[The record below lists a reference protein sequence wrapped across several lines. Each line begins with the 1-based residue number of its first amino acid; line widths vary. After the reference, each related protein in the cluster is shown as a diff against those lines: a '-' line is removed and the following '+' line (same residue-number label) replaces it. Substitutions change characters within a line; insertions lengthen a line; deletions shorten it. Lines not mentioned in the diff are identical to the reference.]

1 MEIDIISLGG
11 FFDQYMSDEFEK
23 VNKDIS
29 SFNELLSEPFSTY
42 LLPIYQFYT
51 KEEKID
57 ESILSLSK
65 FKELNMNKVKE
76 DMLYYCSSSEIL
88 SKLDAN
94 NSEYL
99 FRESD
104 SEFYNDLSVKS
115 FLDRQNQIL
124 YFLKTRDKVK
134 TIEKDIKLGNLIDSF
149 KEKTNKISAETNEDL
164 NQVNNILNTIQKAM
178 TILIKEK
185 NNINNKDIP
194 INILNDINSKLK
206 INKNKI
212 DKVRKELYIIL
223 ENNLFMLIALI
234 ERIFGKDEGKMI
246 ECFNVFLDMIN
257 NINSNRLLFMIFQLL
272 HKYNNIS
279 NKIKYDTSHKLRDED
294 SIDFK
299 KIIYYMSNDSE
310 LIVNDLGEFN
320 KSNGYKSNEENKYIS
335 DADIWTV
342 NNKEELFLFTKS
354 QNENNIYFYKINIRK
369 ENENNKIIN
378 CSKID
383 LKSSSDDKI
392 IDINIT
398 IKNDLIFVCYLI
410 QKELKIEQKNKDQFQ
425 IALYFNIYSTSMI
438 LLKEGSIALENLD
451 STNLHLYS
459 DQKYLYLLSD
469 KDKIFLLKKNY
480 LMNSFKYSKYKINSN
495 IKDVSIDKFRYHN
508 CFNINNYIL
517 LENKSDKEERKIA
530 LAQFSKYCDEYILNI
545 TDLKS
550 WIQENDEKNEIKYK
564 LSFNDNML
572 LMTQI
577 EQNSISISLPDFTA
591 NNYIENGFKFLL
603 FDNTSFSV
611 MDNNNDLNINN
622 SVYLKLLKE
631 YALFI
636 NTFGNFDSLKNDSGK
651 LVLSYPYSLCL
662 NININNLNFV
672 IDQIISNDI
681 GYDTKIY
688 YFIILKEFLC
698 CLYNTNNLK
707 KEQLQKLV
715 EYLKKFILYIVNI
728 YKEIK
733 NRKYIN
739 IILKEIVYISS
750 YFKEEN
756 IIEIAD
762 IKNII
767 NNNELSY
774 KTKLLFID
782 LLIIQ
787 PKTQQVS
794 ELFDLILDFDKFFLT
809 EVFDEN
815 KNKDIKIKNKIFSSY
830 FKLYKNVM
838 NKAIILMD
846 VYYQNNNYEKDIFEK
861 IVKNIEEICNS
872 YKNIKDSEISGIPFL
887 FNSTNFNL
895 LYLFV
900 ENLLLSDSINKDS
913 KIFSSLFNV
922 LSTLDKLN
930 INKNL
935 EKSIDL
941 NNLIEIKSSKTENE
955 DIDDYKEAKDKII
968 FSEKQNIIFKNNII
982 IESDPND
989 YMTINLI
996 KKEEKDPIQLNL
1008 KYLYGNVHYGVDGIE
1023 VNFQKNNNIKS
1034 QFVLNVLPLKDV
1046 NEYLK
1051 IKNNENNLII
1061 NLLQKAI
1068 LHYFLF
1074 LFEKVEEKINDF
1086 LKQESVKNFCKLYNT
1101 EFLQYIYLNNTDIDM
1116 SVFDKK
1122 EKNDNKKKDK
1132 KDKKEDKKEEEDD
1145 DIVIG
1150 KEFYVN
1156 EDEDED
1162 KDKEENENYM
1172 LYNGNK
1178 LINEINKLFFCE
1190 EKKELNNDKNELSS
1204 IESIFE
1210 EFISLFNKLII
1221 KDNKNKLNFDTKVIE
1236 YKDINLSDSSFI
1248 KLIEKFKEDISKK
1261 NKLLGAIKSNDDI
1274 NKMILKIFLTI
1285 IKYYNY
1291 NMKLFNLMSDTKDI
1305 SANENYKFFCDIYE
1319 ECCQMKMVYNQ
1330 EKSRFIDEKF
1340 EEQSQDYI
1348 KITMAKIDFIYK
1360 IIIPSIDESLKY
1372 DKLTV
1377 RNLINLIKD
1386 KNFSPK
1392 EIIKYYEIQNLN
1404 CTIKVIELLIIS
1416 NLLLNLNTEEN
1427 LKFILYIINN
1437 KYNKNSK
1444 ENNYSISM
1452 SLLDSIYGANYYKV
1466 EQVKNH
1472 FHLLIDII
1480 IDNYI
1485 LNKNNFDKFGITT
1498 KISLYQSLLWKYKG
1512 RDFNILPKII
1522 NCFENLKSNELS
1534 KDINNNDN
1542 LFKLEHEKVFR
1553 INNYNNNFFNI
1564 MKFEIFKIIVSQ
1576 IFSKIKDTLNFD
1588 NMMEKDNDL
1597 KLKRSISKLSNHKLI
1612 INSIISYFSSIKKNN
1627 IFYHELI
1634 LFFYKNFI
1642 NSPKIIELIA
1652 TSLSSEVI
1660 LKIFDIIFDDNNK
1673 GNIDN
1678 KNILTKLILLK
1689 LLLQVLENVNS
1700 EDKIGC
1706 LVDCCIQYDKNSFDN
1721 NNEYN
1726 PFLYLITKFKALLNQ
1741 EESNYLKYYYFK
1753 IILLCVSKI
1762 DMNKSNLDIKNIL
1775 DINLLISSNY
1785 KLNLIESK
1793 FLIKQ
1798 EYGNKFEEIALFCPL
1813 ENNKIEKSGNLLCY
1827 IDNDS
1832 IFNSYL
1838 TDNKITY
1845 FNHKD
1850 FNYNLE
1856 LNKLSER
1863 IFTIMDDSLDGKI
1876 NKIKCI
1882 EKRDFKDVIII
1893 NNKNNNLFYDN
1904 YLENNSSYIYDNL
1917 INELNQN
1924 KLNYKGI
1931 NYILKLIY
1939 NLLGNI
1945 SVENAEKLIKYIFQ
1959 YINSEEVINNQKEW
1973 DFCSLEYF
1981 INDMNYFHNIFDVSN
1996 FNLVNETKKEK
2007 AEIKDEQKDEKKL
2020 NIEYPILLSS
2030 LFNYTI
2036 KNNDLCINYKSNH
2049 KLKSNF
2055 KNVLIK
2061 INQIMEN
2068 NNDKIYEIKMTN
2080 LSFYKAHFLYSF
2092 TTITDNSLLLIQNL
2106 TKDSELLNIL
2116 EANKL
2121 KIKAIIVQ
2129 EIDNKVEIDEFFKK
2143 ISVPIYSVNTN
2154 LYDKII
2160 SFFIEG
2166 LGGEYIT
2173 SNKSEEEKE
2182 LNIIPIYKPI
2192 MILNN
2197 KNNEKFS
2204 DDKKE
2209 DTKTSFSYLEEDL
2222 CLDVL
2227 FGNKFEGLNDEEK
2240 NQKLLQ
2246 YQKDTKIKYEEINFD
2261 LQKVYCL
2268 ENLKL
2273 SYRLLYELL
2282 SKIDILNKMNISEL
2296 DKNIDKILEIFVSLC
2311 KEYYFNISK
2320 KLSVKNI
2327 QNLLKKYLKSLNTEN
2342 AFSKKWLHSFMK
2354 NFINDNK
2361 ENKAKNGKNE
2371 SSLDCKEYDKLL
2383 FIFRDC
2389 NNLLLDEYSINVCF
2403 DNINDILEKSI
2414 IDNGKSEKDKKKDNA
2429 IETINNYIYKLNN
2442 NKLFKNEFIPYFLY
2456 EISNGMYDI
2465 ITNNKLNSKL
2475 LIKCFLNNNFHISII
2490 KFIDQVI
2497 QIRNYLQ
2504 NESNNNSKN
2513 NTIPKSKTVLVQFG
2527 FKYLDICFYIFF
2539 KEKKY
2544 NLIDYWIK
2552 SNNDLFLF
2560 YSSYKMLSTQRH
2572 YEEIDYRELLSIIA
2586 YVSNAIE
2593 CFKEPKNKKEKKDKL
2608 FKMKMNWFNKLNL
2621 KNEKDVS
2628 ITTFSFNDLK
2638 TDADKINYKKLAIF
2652 AYNKETKNYCLQDI
2666 IDTSDTSEMKK
2677 NLTNYIQSFNTEEIY
2692 LVPMNNI
2699 STSLYAF
2706 GSNFNHALG
2715 INGILAKFYDKPNKC
2730 EGLPTNIWNIGYGN
2744 NYCLALSEDNQIY
2757 ACGCNKGGGFNSNP
2771 RGIFTNKTRI
2781 NEVNES
2787 SENNK
2792 NKYTNFATGNCDSS
2806 LLIDEKG
2813 VLYGIGNNEK
2823 KIFGLDDKKLKY
2835 PTKLN
2840 LKVFE
2845 RNKDNKN
2852 EEKNEI
2858 KEKDKI
2864 GKIKSIHIGFY
2875 NSYIINEEGLLFG
2888 IGNNRS
2894 FQISKEGIE
2903 SYSQWENI
2911 PLPKNCVK
2919 FLDCAVGENYIICL
2933 IQDENG
2939 NNRIYAQGNNNFSQC
2954 GVYKEQTDDTIHSL
2968 TICGNTEN
2976 ISFKKIYTRNNQSAA
2991 ITIDGEL
2998 YIWGKIRYN
3007 NNTEEIYN
3015 YPTLVLLDSENNRK
3029 RDNNNS
3035 NDNENRIIINESI
3048 FNNKTIVDEVAISSS
3063 HILIIAR
3070 KYENGSYVRKL
3081 FGIGDNS
3088 KGALGLPISE
3098 NKSESNNNMIKEIP
3112 LFNEKNQK
3120 LIPIKITIGE
3130 NKSYILC
3137 VNEEELV
3144 QEIKSGKIKDDK
3156 EYNINIGNMSLDKIS
3171 ENLLNF
3177 YSSKNLDKFINL
3189 FRTVTNKVLTE
3200 FIDSIDEIKAINKN
3214 NTDKDEN
3221 DNFSAFFD
3229 YINKSPDTKELKKIF
3244 IQSISDDININ
3255 QKQELNSLFNYLKS
3269 LTRIITNEI
3278 FKFCSTNEI
3287 SEYKAFLQK
3296 AIGYNI
3302 SYLSA
3307 QKRLEKFEELLSK
3320 KVPKRGTGRRAEV
3333 DRFKA
3338 KAFYDKFNE
3347 DPKNQIPDLE
3357 FNKTIFGQVYQTFGK
3372 TNGDEFFIQK
3382 GKRLFIVCLKN
3393 EYASDSGGP
3402 YHEVIS
3408 GICHE
3413 LQSDYLNMF
3422 IKTPNNKHDIGFLR
3436 DKYIPNPNATREINE
3451 KTYEFLGKIMAS
3463 AISSG
3468 EVLDLNLHPVVWK
3481 GLLGNEIS
3489 FYDYELIDC
3498 TYFNLMNNLE
3508 KELKNY
3514 EENKTGYENFEDL
3527 YKLNFVIKNSNEADI
3542 ELKPDGEKIQVN
3554 LHNLKEYISLS
3565 KKMRVNEFITQI
3577 EYIKK
3582 GFNSVISSSIFQVLN
3597 WRQLEELVCGKNKLD
3612 IRDLKKNTKYDGYR
3626 ESDDVIRWF
3635 WEWLEECNDHEQ
3647 SLYLKFVSGRT
3658 RLPKEKTFKYEH
3670 IIVRSE
3676 RNNNEAL
3683 PHSATCFFTLKLPM
3697 YKDKET
3703 LKKKMKY
3710 SILNCDEIDGDH

>member
-1 MEIDIISLGG
+1 MEVDVISLGS
-11 FFDQYMSDEFEK
+11 FFDQSLSDENERM
-23 VNKDIS
+23 NKDIS
-29 SFNELLSEPFSTY
+29 SFNELLSAPFSTY
-42 LLPIYQFYT
+42 LLPIYKFYK

-76 DMLYYCSSSEIL
+76 DMLYYCTSSDIL
-88 SKLDAN
+88 SKLDSN
-94 NSEYL
+94 NSDYL

-104 SEFYNDLSVKS
+104 SEFYNALSVRS

-124 YFLKTRDKVK
+124 YFLKNRDIVK
-134 TIEKDIKLGNLIDSF
+134 EIVKDIKLDNLMDLY
-149 KEKTNKISAETNEDL
+149 KEKTNNNSFETNKDL

-185 NNINNKDIP
+185 SNNNNNIP

-206 INKNKI
+206 INRNKI
-212 DKVRKELYIIL
+212 EKVRKEMYIIL
-223 ENNLFMLIALI
+223 ENNLVMLIALI

-272 HKYNNIS
+272 YKYKNIS
-279 NKIKYDTSHKLRDED
+279 NKIKYETSHKLKDEE
-294 SIDFK
+294 SIDFNE
-299 KIIYYMSNDSE
+299 IIDYTSKNNI
-310 LIVNDLGEFN
+310 LIINDLYEFN
-320 KSNGYKSNEENKYIS
+320 ISNGYKKNEENKNIS
-335 DADIWTV
+335 DDDIWTV

-354 QNENNIYFYKINIRK
+354 QNEKNIYFYKINIRK
-369 ENENNKIIN
+369 EKENNKIIN
-378 CSKID
+378 FTNFE
-383 LKSSSDDKI
+383 LKSNSDDKI
-392 IDINIT
+392 VDINIT
-398 IKNDLIFVCYLI
+398 IKNDLIYVCYLI
-410 QKELKIEQKNKDQFQ
+410 QKELKNDKKDKDHFQF
-425 IALYFNIYSTSMI
+425 ALYFNIYSTSMI
-438 LLKEGSIALENLD
+438 QLKEGSIILENLE
-451 STNLHLYS
+451 STNLYLYS
-459 DQKYLYLLSD
+459 DQKYLYIISD

-480 LMNSFKYSKYKINSN
+480 LMNSFKYAKYKINSN
-495 IKDVSIDKFRYHN
+495 IKDISIDKYRYHN

-517 LENKSDKEERKIA
+517 LENKSDEMEGKMF
-530 LAQFSKYCDEYILNI
+530 LAEFSRDGDEYILNI
-545 TDLKS
+545 TNS
-550 WIQENDEKNEIKYK
+550 IFESDEKDLIKYK
-564 LSFNDNML
+564 ISYNDNIL
-572 LMTQI
+572 LITQI
-577 EQNSISISLPDFTA
+577 ENNSISITIPDFTV
-591 NNYIENGFKFLL
+591 NNFIDKGFKFLL

-611 MDNNNDLNINN
+611 MDNNSELNSNN
-622 SVYLKLLKE
+622 SVYINLLKE
-631 YALFI
+631 YALFV
-636 NTFGNFDSLKNDSGK
+636 NTYGNFDILENGKEK

-672 IDQIISNDI
+672 IDRIISNDI
-681 GYDTKIY
+681 DYDTKIY
-688 YFIILKEFLC
+688 YFIIIKEFLC

-715 EYLKKFILYIVNI
+715 EYLKKFILDIVNN
-728 YKEIK
+728 YKEVK

-739 IILKEIVYISS
+739 NILKEIVYISS

-756 IIEIAD
+756 IVEIAD
-762 IKNII
+762 VKNII

-774 KTKLLFID
+774 KTKLLLID
-782 LLIIQ
+782 LLITQ

-794 ELFDLILDFDKFFLT
+794 ELFELILDFDKFFLT

-815 KNKDIKIKNKIFSSY
+815 KNKDTIIKNKIFSSY

-846 VYYQNNNYEKDIFEK
+846 VYYQNNNNEKNLIEK
-861 IVKNIEEICNS
+861 IVKNIEEISNS
-872 YKNIKDSEISGIPFL
+872 YKNIIDSEICGIPFI
-887 FNSTNFNL
+887 FNSTNINL
-895 LYLFV
+895 LYLIV
-900 ENLLLSDSINKDS
+900 ENLLLNDSINKDP
-913 KIFSSLFNV
+913 KIFSSLFKV

-930 INKNL
+930 INKIL

-941 NNLIEIKSSKTENE
+941 NNLIEIKSSSTENE
-955 DIDDYKEAKDKII
+955 DIDEIKEAKNKII
-968 FSEKQNIIFKNNII
+968 FNGKQNIIFKNNNII
-982 IESDPND
+982 GNDPND
-989 YMTINLI
+989 YMSLYLI

-1008 KYLYGNVHYGVDGIE
+1008 KDLYGNVHYGVDGIE
-1023 VNFQKNNNIKS
+1023 VIFKKNNKIKS
-1034 QFVLNVLPLKDV
+1034 QFILNVLPLKDA

-1051 IKNNENNLII
+1051 LKNNENILII

-1074 LFEKVEEKINDF
+1074 LFEKVEVKINDF
-1086 LKQESVKNFCKLYNT
+1086 LKQESVKKFCKLYNT
-1101 EFLQYIYLNNTDIDM
+1101 EFLQYIYLNNIDFDM

-1122 EKNDNKKKDK
+1122 EKKDSK
-1132 KDKKEDKKEEEDD
+1132 RKDKKEDKKEEKDEDKNEDD
-1145 DIVIG
+1145 D
-1150 KEFYVN
+1150 
-1156 EDEDED
+1156 EDKNED
-1162 KDKEENENYM
+1162 KDEEENQDHI
-1172 LYNGNK
+1172 LYRSNI
-1178 LINEINKLFFCE
+1178 LINEINQLFNCE
-1190 EKKELNNDKNELSS
+1190 EKKESKKGENDLSS
-1204 IESIFE
+1204 IELIFE
-1210 EFISLFNKLII
+1210 EFISLFSKLII
-1221 KDNKNKLNFDTKVIE
+1221 NDNKNKLNFDNKVIA
-1236 YKDINLSDSSFI
+1236 YKDINLTDSSFI

-1291 NMKLFNLMSDTKDI
+1291 NMKLFNLMSDTKDM

-1348 KITMAKIDFIYK
+1348 KVTTAKIDFIYK
-1360 IIIPSIDESLKY
+1360 IIIPSFDESLKY
-1372 DKLTV
+1372 DKFTV
-1377 RNLINLIKD
+1377 RYLINLIKD

-1416 NLLLNLNTEEN
+1416 NLLLNLNSEEN

-1452 SLLDSIYGANYYKV
+1452 SLLDSIYGANYSKV

-1485 LNKNNFDKFGITT
+1485 LNKNIFDKFGITT

-1534 KDINNNDN
+1534 NDSNNNGN
-1542 LFKLEHEKVFR
+1542 LFELEHEKVFR
-1553 INNYNNNFFNI
+1553 INNYNSNSFNI

-1588 NMMEKDNDL
+1588 NIKEKDNEL
-1597 KLKRSISKLSNHKLI
+1597 KLQRSISKLSDHKLI

-1634 LFFYKNFI
+1634 LFFYKNII
-1642 NSPKIIELIA
+1642 NSPKIIELIT

-1660 LKIFDIIFDDNNK
+1660 LKIFDIIFENNTK

-1689 LLLQVLENVNS
+1689 LLLEVLENVNN
-1700 EDKIGC
+1700 EDKIAY
-1706 LVDCCIQYDKNSFDN
+1706 LVDCCIQYDKDSFDN
-1721 NNEYN
+1721 NNEFN
-1726 PFLYLITKFKALLNQ
+1726 PFIYLITKFKSLLNQ
-1741 EESNYLKYYYFK
+1741 EENDYLKYYYFK

-1762 DMNKSNLDIKNIL
+1762 DISKSNLDIKNIL

-1785 KLNLIESK
+1785 NLNLIESK
-1793 FLIKQ
+1793 FLIKH

-1813 ENNKIEKSGNLLCY
+1813 ENNRIEKSGNLLCY

-1838 TDNKITY
+1838 EDNNITY
-1845 FNHKD
+1845 FNYKD
-1850 FNYNLE
+1850 FKYSLE

-1863 IFTIMDDSLDGKI
+1863 IFTIMDESLDGKI
-1876 NKIKCI
+1876 NKIKSI

-1893 NNKNNNLFYDN
+1893 NNKSNNLFYDN
-1904 YLENNSSYIYDNL
+1904 YLEKNSSYIYDSL

-1959 YINSEEVINNQKEW
+1959 YINSEDVINNQKEW

-1981 INDMNYFHNIFDVSN
+1981 INDMNYFHTIFDVSN
-1996 FNLVNETKKEK
+1996 FNLANENKKEK
-2007 AEIKDEQKDEKKL
+2007 TEIKDEQKDDKKL
-2020 NIEYPILLSS
+2020 NFEYPLLLSS

-2036 KNNDLCINYKSNH
+2036 KNNDLCISYKSNH
-2049 KLKSNF
+2049 KIKNNF
-2055 KNVLIK
+2055 INVLK
-2061 INQIMEN
+2061 KVNQLKDMEN
-2068 NNDKIYEIKMTN
+2068 NNDKIYEIKMDN
-2080 LSFYKAHFLYSF
+2080 LSFYKAHLLYSF
-2092 TTITDNSLLLIQNL
+2092 KTLTDNSLLIIQKL
-2106 TKDSELLNIL
+2106 TVDSELINIL
-2116 EANKL
+2116 ETNKS
-2121 KIKAIIVQ
+2121 KIKAIIIQ
-2129 EIDNKVEIDEFFKK
+2129 EMENNPEFDEFLKK
-2143 ISVPIYSVNTN
+2143 ISVPIYSVSTN
-2154 LYDKII
+2154 FYDKII

-2166 LGGEYIT
+2166 FGGEYIT

-2182 LNIIPIYKPI
+2182 MNIIPIYKPI
-2192 MILNN
+2192 MLLNN

-2204 DDKKE
+2204 MDKKE
-2209 DTKTSFSYLEEDL
+2209 DKKSSFSYLEEDL
-2222 CLDVL
+2222 CLDIL
-2227 FGNKFEGLNDEEK
+2227 FGNKFEGLNEEER
-2240 NQKLLQ
+2240 NLKLLQ
-2246 YQKDTKIKYEEINFD
+2246 YQKDVEKKKEEITFD

-2268 ENLKL
+2268 ENVKI
-2273 SYRLLYELL
+2273 SYRLLYEILT
-2282 SKIDILNKMNISEL
+2282 KEEILNKINISEL
-2296 DKNIDKILEIFVSLC
+2296 DKNIDKILEIFASLC

-2342 AFSKKWLHSFMK
+2342 SFSKKWLHSFMK
-2354 NFINDNK
+2354 SFINNNK
-2361 ENKAKNGKNE
+2361 ENNTKNGKND
-2371 SSLDCKEYDKLL
+2371 SSLDCKEYDILL

-2389 NNLLLDEYSINVCF
+2389 SNLLLDEYSINICF
-2403 DNINDILEKSI
+2403 DNINEILEKSI
-2414 IDNGKSEKDKKKDNA
+2414 IDNGKNEKDKKKDNS
-2429 IETINNYIYKLNN
+2429 IESINNYIYKLNN

-2490 KFIDQVI
+2490 KFIDHII

-2513 NTIPKSKTVLVQFG
+2513 NTIPKGKTVLVQFA

-2586 YVSNAIE
+2586 YISNAVE
-2593 CFKEPKNKKEKKDKL
+2593 CFNESQNKKEKKDKL

-2621 KNEKDVS
+2621 KNDKNIS
-2628 ITTFSFNDLK
+2628 ISSFSFDGLQL
-2638 TDADKINYKKLAIF
+2638 DAEKINYKKLAIF
-2652 AYNKETKNYCLQDI
+2652 AYNKEAKNYCLQDI

-2677 NLTNYIQSFNTEEIY
+2677 NLKNYMQTFNTEEIY

-2715 INGILAKFYDKPNKC
+2715 INGILAKFYNKPNKC

-2744 NYCLALSEDNQIY
+2744 NFCLALSEDNQIY

-2771 RGIFTNKTRI
+2771 RGVFTKKTRI
-2781 NEVNES
+2781 NEVDEY
-2787 SENNK
+2787 SENNI

-2835 PTKLN
+2835 PTKLKLN
-2840 LKVFE
+2840 VHGK
-2845 RNKDNKN
+2845 NNIDNN
-2852 EEKNEI
+2852 EEGNEI
-2858 KEKDKI
+2858 KEKLKI

-2894 FQISKEGIE
+2894 FQISKEDIE
-2903 SYSQWENI
+2903 SYSQWKNI

-2954 GVYKEQTDDTIHSL
+2954 GVYKDQNDDSIDNL

-2991 ITIDGEL
+2991 ITIDGDL

-3007 NNTEEIYN
+3007 NKTEEIYN
-3015 YPTLVLLDSENNRK
+3015 YPTLVLFDSVNNKK
-3029 RDNNNS
+3029 RDNNIS
-3035 NDNENRIIINESI
+3035 DENENRIILNESI

-3081 FGIGDNS
+3081 FGLGDNS
-3088 KGALGLPISE
+3088 KGALGLPNDE
-3098 NKSESNNNMIKEIP
+3098 NKPESNISMIKEIP

-3144 QEIKSGKIKDDK
+3144 QEIKSAKINDDK
-3156 EYNINIGNMSLDKIS
+3156 EYNINIGNISLDKIS

-3177 YSSKNLDKFINL
+3177 YTSKNLDKFINL
-3189 FRTVTNKVLTE
+3189 FRTVSNKVLTE
-3200 FIDSIDEIKAINKN
+3200 FIDAIDEIKAIYKN
-3214 NTDKDEN
+3214 NTEKEAN
-3221 DNFSAFFD
+3221 TSFSIFFD
-3229 YINKSPDTKELKKIF
+3229 FISKNPDPIELQKIF
-3244 IQSISDDININ
+3244 IQSKSDDKNININ

-3296 AIGYNI
+3296 AIGNNI

-3307 QKRLEKFEELLSK
+3307 EKRLEKFEELLSK

-3347 DPKNQIPDLE
+3347 DQKNQTPDLE

-3422 IKTPNNKHDIGFLR
+3422 IKTPNNKHDMGFLR

-3498 TYFNLMNNLE
+3498 TYFNLINNLE

-3514 EENKTGYENFEDL
+3514 EENKTDLDNFEDV
-3527 YKLNFVIKNSNEADI
+3527 YKLNFVIKNSNEVDI
-3542 ELKPDGEKIQVN
+3542 ELKQNGEKIQVN
-3554 LHNLKEYISLS
+3554 LQNLKEYISLS
-3565 KKMRVNEFITQI
+3565 KKMRVNEFKTQI

-3612 IRDLKKNTKYDGYR
+3612 VRDLKKNTKYDGYK
-3626 ESDDVIRWF
+3626 ESDEVIKWF
-3635 WEWLEECNDHEQ
+3635 WEWLEECSDHEQ

>member
-1 MEIDIISLGG
+1 MEIDVISLGS
-11 FFDQYMSDEFEK
+11 FFDQSLSDENERM
-23 VNKDIS
+23 NKDLS
-29 SFNELLSEPFSTY
+29 SFNELLSNPFSTY
-42 LLPIYQFYT
+42 LLPIYKFYK

-76 DMLYYCSSSEIL
+76 DMLYYCSSSDIL

-94 NSEYL
+94 NREYL
-99 FRESD
+99 FGESD

-124 YFLKTRDKVK
+124 YFLKNKDSVK
-134 TIEKDIKLGNLIDSF
+134 EIVKDIKLGYLMESF
-149 KEKTNKISAETNEDL
+149 KEKTNIISSVENEDL
-164 NQVNNILNTIQKAM
+164 NQVNNILNAIQKAM

-194 INILNDINSKLK
+194 INILNDINTKLK
-206 INKNKI
+206 NNRNKI
-212 DKVRKELYIIL
+212 DKVRKEMYIIL
-223 ENNLFMLIALI
+223 ENNLIMLIALI

-272 HKYNNIS
+272 YKYKSIS
-279 NKIKYDTSHKLRDED
+279 NKIKYDTSHKLRGEE
-294 SIDFK
+294 SIDFEE
-299 KIIYYMSNDSE
+299 IINQMNKCNV
-310 LIVNDLGEFN
+310 LIISDLDEFN
-320 KSNGYKSNEENKYIS
+320 KSNGYKKNEGNENIS
-335 DADIWTV
+335 DNDIWTV

-354 QNENNIYFYKINIRK
+354 KNENNIYFYKINIRK
-369 ENENNKIIN
+369 EGENNKIISFCN
-378 CSKID
+378 IE
-383 LKSSSDDKI
+383 LKSNSDEKI

-410 QKELKIEQKNKDQFQ
+410 QKELKNDKKDKDQFKF
-425 IALYFNIYSTSMI
+425 ALYFNIYSTSMI
-438 LLKEGSIALENLD
+438 QLKEGSIILENLE
-451 STNLHLYS
+451 SANLHLYS
-459 DQKYLYLLSD
+459 DQKYIYIISD

-480 LMNSFKYSKYKINSN
+480 LMNSFKYTKYKINSN
-495 IKDVSIDKFRYHN
+495 IKDVSIDKYRYHN

-517 LENKSDKEERKIA
+517 LENISDKEEGQMV
-530 LAQFSKYCDEYILNI
+530 LAEFSKDGDEYILNI
-545 TDLKS
+545 ANLKGS
-550 WIQENDEKNEIKYK
+550 ILENDEKDLIKYK
-564 LSFNDNML
+564 LSYNDNIL

-577 EQNSISISLPDFTA
+577 ILNSISISIPDFTV
-591 NNYIENGFKFLL
+591 NNFIDKGFKFLL

-611 MDNNNDLNINN
+611 MDNNRDLNSNS
-622 SVYLKLLKE
+622 SVYINLLKK
-631 YALFI
+631 YALFV
-636 NTFGNFDSLKNDSGK
+636 NTYGNFDFLENDKEK
-651 LVLSYPYSLCL
+651 LLLSYPYSLCL

-672 IDQIISNDI
+672 IEQVISNDI
-681 GYDTKIY
+681 DYDTKIY
-688 YFIILKEFLC
+688 YFIIIKEFLC
-698 CLYNTNNLK
+698 CLYNTNNMK
-707 KEQLQKLV
+707 KEQIQKLV
-715 EYLKKFILYIVNI
+715 EYLKKFILDIVNNN
-728 YKEIK
+728 KEIK

-739 IILKEIVYISS
+739 SILKEIVYISS

-756 IIEIAD
+756 IVEIAD
-762 IKNII
+762 VKNII
-767 NNNELSY
+767 NNNELSH
-774 KTKLLFID
+774 KTKLLLID
-782 LLIIQ
+782 LLITQ
-787 PKTQQVS
+787 PKTQQS
-794 ELFDLILDFDKFFLT
+794 LELFELILDFDKFFLT

-846 VYYQNNNYEKDIFEK
+846 VYYHNNNIEKNLLEK
-861 IVKNIEEICNS
+861 IVKNIEGISNS
-872 YKNIKDSEISGIPFL
+872 YKNIVDSEICGIPFL

-895 LYLFV
+895 LYLII
-900 ENLLLSDSINKDS
+900 ENLLLSESINKDS

-922 LSTLDKLN
+922 MSTLDKLN

-941 NNLIEIKSSKTENE
+941 NNLIEIKNSSIEIE
-955 DIDDYKEAKDKII
+955 DIDENKEVKNKII
-968 FSEKQNIIFKNNII
+968 FNGKQNIIFKNNSI

-989 YMTINLI
+989 YMRLYLI

-1008 KYLYGNVHYGVDGIE
+1008 KNLYGNVHYGVDGIE
-1023 VNFQKNNNIKS
+1023 VIFQNNNKIKS
-1034 QFVLNVLPLKDV
+1034 QFVLNVLPLKDA

-1051 IKNNENNLII
+1051 VKNNENNLII

-1074 LFEKVEEKINDF
+1074 LFEKVEVKINDF
-1086 LKQESVKNFCKLYNT
+1086 LKQESVKKFCKLYNT
-1101 EFLQYIYLNNTDIDM
+1101 EFLQYIYLNNIDIDM

-1122 EKNDNKKKDK
+1122 EKKDKKKKDK
-1132 KDKKEDKKEEEDD
+1132 KENKKEEKDEDKNKD
-1145 DIVIG
+1145 D
-1150 KEFYVN
+1150 
-1156 EDEDED
+1156 DED
-1162 KDKEENENYM
+1162 KDKDEDKEENKEQI
-1172 LYNGNK
+1172 LYRSNH
-1178 LINEINKLFFCE
+1178 LINEINKFFYCE
-1190 EKKELNNDKNELSS
+1190 EKKESKKKESDLSS
-1204 IESIFE
+1204 IELIFE

-1221 KDNKNKLNFDTKVIE
+1221 NDNKNKLNFDTKILA
-1236 YKDINLSDSSFI
+1236 YKDINLVDSSFI

-1274 NKMILKIFLTI
+1274 NKMILKIFLII

-1305 SANENYKFFCDIYE
+1305 SANENYKFFYDIYE

-1348 KITMAKIDFIYK
+1348 KVTMAKIDFIYK
-1360 IIIPSIDESLKY
+1360 IIIPSFDESLKY
-1372 DKLTV
+1372 DKSTV
-1377 RNLINLIKD
+1377 RHLINLIKD
-1386 KNFSPK
+1386 KSFSPK

-1416 NLLLNLNTEEN
+1416 NLLLNLKTEEN
-1427 LKFILYIINN
+1427 LKFVLYIINN

-1444 ENNYSISM
+1444 VNNYSISM
-1452 SLLDSIYGANYYKV
+1452 SLLDSLYGANYSKV
-1466 EQVKNH
+1466 GQVKNH

-1522 NCFENLKSNELS
+1522 NCFENLKGSELNTDS
-1534 KDINNNDN
+1534 NNNDN

-1553 INNYNNNFFNI
+1553 INNYNNNSFNI
-1564 MKFEIFKIIVSQ
+1564 MKFEIFKIIASQ
-1576 IFSKIKDTLNFD
+1576 IISKIKDTLNFD
-1588 NMMEKDNDL
+1588 NIMEKDNDL
-1597 KLKRSISKLSNHKLI
+1597 KLQRSISKLSDHKLI

-1627 IFYHELI
+1627 PFYHELN

-1642 NSPKIIELIA
+1642 NSPKIIELIT

-1660 LKIFDIIFDDNNK
+1660 LKIFDIIFDNNTK

-1689 LLLQVLENVNS
+1689 FLLQILDNVNN
-1700 EDKIGC
+1700 EDKIAN
-1706 LVDCCIQYDKNSFDN
+1706 LVDCCMQYDKNSFDN
-1721 NNEYN
+1721 NNSEFN
-1726 PFLYLITKFKALLNQ
+1726 PFIYLITKFKSLLNQ
-1741 EESNYLKYYYFK
+1741 EENDYLKYYYFK

-1762 DMNKSNLDIKNIL
+1762 DMNKSNIDIKNIL

-1785 KLNLIESK
+1785 NLNLIESK
-1793 FLIKQ
+1793 FLIKH
-1798 EYGNKFEEIALFCPL
+1798 EYGNKFEEIALFCPI
-1813 ENNKIEKSGNLLCY
+1813 ENNRIEKSGNLLCY

-1838 TDNKITY
+1838 SDNNITH

-1850 FNYNLE
+1850 FKYSLQ

-1863 IFTIMDDSLDGKI
+1863 IFTIMDESLDGKI

-1893 NNKNNNLFYDN
+1893 NNKSNNLFYDN
-1904 YLENNSSYIYDNL
+1904 YLEKNSSYIYDIL

-1959 YINSEEVINNQKEW
+1959 YINSEDVINNQKEW

-1981 INDMNYFHNIFDVSN
+1981 INDMNYFHTIFDDSN
-1996 FNLVNETKKEK
+1996 FNLVNENKKEK
-2007 AEIKDEQKDEKKL
+2007 TEIKDENENEKKL
-2020 NIEYPILLSS
+2020 NLEYPLLLSS

-2036 KNNDLCINYKSNH
+2036 KNNDLCISYKSNH
-2049 KLKSNF
+2049 KIKNNFINALK
-2055 KNVLIK
+2055 KV
-2061 INQIMEN
+2061 NQIKNMEN
-2068 NNDKIYEIKMTN
+2068 NNDKINEIKMDN
-2080 LSFYKAHFLYSF
+2080 LSFYKAHLLYSF
-2092 TTITDNSLLLIQNL
+2092 TTITDNSLLLIQKL
-2106 TKDSELLNIL
+2106 TVDPELINIL
-2116 EANKL
+2116 DTNKL

-2129 EIDNKVEIDEFFKK
+2129 EIDNNTELDEYLKK
-2143 ISVPIYSVNTN
+2143 ISVPIYSVSSS
-2154 LYDKII
+2154 LFDKII
-2160 SFFIEG
+2160 SFFVEG
-2166 LGGEYIT
+2166 FGGEYIT

-2192 MILNN
+2192 MLLNN
-2197 KNNEKFS
+2197 KNNEKFNM
-2204 DDKKE
+2204 DKKE
-2209 DTKTSFSYLEEDL
+2209 DIKSSFSYLEDDF
-2222 CLDVL
+2222 CLDIL
-2227 FGNKFEGLNDEEK
+2227 FGNKFEGLNDEER

-2246 YQKDTKIKYEEINFD
+2246 YQKDVEKKYEEVTFD

-2268 ENLKL
+2268 ENVKI

-2282 SKIDILNKMNISEL
+2282 TKADILNKINISEL
-2296 DKNIDKILEIFVSLC
+2296 DKNIDKILEIFASLC

-2320 KLSVKNI
+2320 KLSVKNV
-2327 QNLLKKYLKSLNTEN
+2327 QNLLKKYLKSLNPEN
-2342 AFSKKWLHSFMK
+2342 SFSKKWLHSFMK
-2354 NFINDNK
+2354 SFINDNK
-2361 ENKAKNGKNE
+2361 ENKIKNGKND
-2371 SSLDCKEYDKLL
+2371 SSLDCKEYDNLL

-2389 NNLLLDEYSINVCF
+2389 SNLLLDEYSINICF

-2414 IDNGKSEKDKKKDNA
+2414 IDNGKNEKDKKKDNS
-2429 IETINNYIYKLNN
+2429 IESINNYIYKLNN

-2490 KFIDQVI
+2490 KFIDHVI

-2504 NESNNNSKN
+2504 NESNNSLKN
-2513 NTIPKSKTVLVQFG
+2513 NTIPKGKTVLVQFG

-2544 NLIDYWIK
+2544 DLIDYWIK

-2586 YVSNAIE
+2586 YVSNAVE
-2593 CFKEPKNKKEKKDKL
+2593 CFNESQNKKDKKDKL

-2621 KNEKDVS
+2621 KNEKNIS
-2628 ITTFSFNDLK
+2628 ISSFSFDGLK
-2638 TDADKINYKKLAIF
+2638 SDKDKINYKKLAIF

-2677 NLTNYIQSFNTEEIY
+2677 NLKDYIQAFNTEEIY

-2771 RGIFTNKTRI
+2771 RRIFTNKTRI
-2781 NEVNES
+2781 NEVDEN

-2792 NKYTNFATGNCDSS
+2792 NKYTSFATGNCDSS
-2806 LLIDEKG
+2806 LLIDENG
-2813 VLYGIGNNEK
+2813 DLYGIGNNEK

-2835 PTKLN
+2835 PTKLKLN
-2840 LKVFE
+2840 VYK
-2845 RNKDNKN
+2845 RNNDDKKEEENK
-2852 EEKNEI
+2852 I
-2858 KEKDKI
+2858 KEKEKI

-2888 IGNNRS
+2888 IGNNKS
-2894 FQISKEGIE
+2894 FQISEEDIE
-2903 SYSQWENI
+2903 SYSEWKNI
-2911 PLPKNCVK
+2911 PLPTNCVK

-2954 GVYKEQTDDTIHSL
+2954 GVYKGQNDDAIHSL
-2968 TICGNTEN
+2968 TICGNTGN

-2991 ITIDGEL
+2991 ITIDGDL

-3015 YPTLVLLDSENNRK
+3015 YPTLVLFDSDNNKK
-3029 RDNNNS
+3029 RDNNIS
-3035 NDNENRIIINESI
+3035 DDNENRIIINENI
-3048 FNNKTIVDEVAISSS
+3048 FDNKTIVDEVAISSS

-3081 FGIGDNS
+3081 FGLGDNS
-3088 KGALGLPISE
+3088 KGALGLPNGE
-3098 NKSESNNNMIKEIP
+3098 NKSESNNSMIKEIP
-3112 LFNEKNQK
+3112 LFNEKKQK

-3137 VNEEELV
+3137 VNEEDLV
-3144 QEIKSGKIKDDK
+3144 QEIKSAEIKDDK
-3156 EYNINIGNMSLDKIS
+3156 EYNINIGNISLDKIS
-3171 ENLLNF
+3171 QNLLNF
-3177 YSSKNLDKFINL
+3177 YTSKNLDKFINL
-3189 FRTVTNKVLTE
+3189 FRTVSNKVLTE
-3200 FIDSIDEIKAINKN
+3200 FIDAIDEIKASYKKN
-3214 NTDKDEN
+3214 SEKEANTS
-3221 DNFSAFFD
+3221 FSIFFD
-3229 YINKSPDTKELKKIF
+3229 YIKNQHTKELQKIF
-3244 IQSISDDININ
+3244 IQSKSDDKNININ

-3296 AIGYNI
+3296 AIGNNI

-3307 QKRLEKFEELLSK
+3307 EKRLEKFEELLSK

-3347 DPKNQIPDLE
+3347 DQKNQTPDLE

-3372 TNGDEFFIQK
+3372 TSGDEFFIQK

-3498 TYFNLMNNLE
+3498 TYFNLINNLE

-3514 EENKTGYENFEDL
+3514 EENTTDLDNFEDV

-3542 ELKPDGEKIQVN
+3542 ELKQDGEKIQVN

-3565 KKMRVNEFITQI
+3565 KKMRVNEFIKQI

-3612 IRDLKKNTKYDGYR
+3612 VRDLKKNTKYDGYR
-3626 ESDDVIRWF
+3626 ENDEVIKWF
-3635 WEWLEECNDHEQ
+3635 WEWLEECSDHEQ